1 MQLNNQN
8 LLKNEIKEVKL
19 LLEGILAYQDVPA
32 PILDLSIAKVERLR
46 SILVQIK
53 SEGLVPDTSVVEKA
67 VDQAYNEALV
77 QEDLHVESSSEETP
91 LAKIEEPLVSE
102 VSAVVTD
109 EPLKPIVEEVESVMP
124 VKNDAPAI
132 DLSIEAV
139 PVKEK
144 KVEITEEVEDK
155 AKITTESASIS
166 NKKQILGEMFS
177 NEKML
182 MNDRVG
188 DKKDTLGQRIVH
200 APISDL
206 KSAIP
211 INDRFRFQR
220 DLFQNNVSLFNE
232 TLAKLN
238 GLVTFNE
245 ALRYV
250 QTQFEWDE
258 ENATTLDFMA
268 LLKRRFVN

>member
-19 LLEGILAYQDVPA
+19 LLEGILAYQDIPA

-53 SEGLVPDTSVVEKA
+53 SEGLVPDTSVVEKV
-67 VDQAYNEALV
+67 VDKAYNEVVV
-77 QEDLHVESSSEETP
+77 QEERHVESSSEETP
-91 LAKIEEPLVSE
+91 LAKIEEPLASE
-102 VSAVVTD
+102 ISAVVKD
-109 EPLKPIVEEVESVMP
+109 EPLKPIVEEDEVVMP
-124 VKNDAPAI
+124 VISDAPAI
-132 DLSIEAV
+132 DLSNEAM
-139 PVKEK
+139 PVEGK
-144 KVEITEEVEDK
+144 KVEIAEDVVDK
-155 AKITTESASIS
+155 PKITAEIAGIS
-166 NKKQILGEMFS
+166 NKKQILGETFS
-177 NEKML
+177 NEKTL

-232 TLAKLN
+232 TLVKLN
-238 GLVTFNE
+238 GLASFTE
-245 ALRYV
+245 ALCYV
-250 QTQFEWDE
+250 QTQFTWDE
-258 ENATTLDFMA
+258 ENATTIDFMA